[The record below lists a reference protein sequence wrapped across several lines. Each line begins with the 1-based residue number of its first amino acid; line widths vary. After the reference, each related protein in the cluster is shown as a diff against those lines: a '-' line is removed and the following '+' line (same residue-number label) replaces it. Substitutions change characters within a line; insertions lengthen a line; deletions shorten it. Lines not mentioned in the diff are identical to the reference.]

1 MSATAILEIEPVKEC
16 NFPRVKFARYV
27 HERVERYG
35 AFRGAPKLVDLFE
48 RALVQ
53 VAGKDAGCW
62 RQENGGAAIP
72 AKGSQRWSVKWVSP
86 ADKTGGAP

>member
-1 MSATAILEIEPVKEC
+1 MAILEIEPVKEST
-16 NFPRVKFARYV
+16 FPRVKFVRYV

-35 AFRGAPKLVDLFE
+35 AFYGAPKLVDLVE

-53 VAGKDAGCW
+53 VMDKDAGC
-62 RQENGGAAIP
+62 RGQENGGAAIP
-72 AKGSQRWSVKWVSP
+72 GKDIQRWFVKRVSP

>member
-1 MSATAILEIEPVKEC
+1 MAILEIEPVKEC
-16 NFPRVKFARYV
+16 TFPRVKFARYV
-27 HERVERYG
+27 HERVECYG

-53 VAGKDAGCW
+53 VTDKDAGCW
-62 RQENGGAAIP
+62 RQENGGTAIP
-72 AKGSQRWSVKWVSP
+72 GKDIQRWFVKRVSP